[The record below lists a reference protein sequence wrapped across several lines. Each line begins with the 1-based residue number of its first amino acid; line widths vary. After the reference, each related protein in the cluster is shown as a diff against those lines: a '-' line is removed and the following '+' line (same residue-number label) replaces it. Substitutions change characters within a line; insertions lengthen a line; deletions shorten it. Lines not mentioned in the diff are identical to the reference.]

1 MLAEAKARDL
11 EQCDE
16 RIKALALDKM
26 GLMAQMLKCSVRHQE
41 TERAHQ
47 TEVSMLNS
55 TIEIGEALL
64 NDEIQK
70 FQRIAEEKGR
80 MLKELED
87 RNNNSA
93 QQYQLRVHQW
103 CDAYAKLLKQHQE
116 LETVSR
122 VGRS

>member
-80 MLKELED
+80 KLKELED

-103 CDAYAKLLKQHQE
+103 CDAYAKLLKRHQE

>member
-1 MLAEAKARDL
+1 
-11 EQCDE
+11 
-16 RIKALALDKM
+16 
-26 GLMAQMLKCSVRHQE
+26 
-41 TERAHQ
+41 
-47 TEVSMLNS
+47 MLNS

-80 MLKELED
+80 KLKELED